1 MSERKPVGRKFAAF
15 WGVFAFVCVA
25 VAVLMLA
32 SFRGWAKPDLLRA
45 LGSALTPL
53 LTLLG
58 GTYLA
63 AAGGNV
69 GEYFATRRGPS
80 RSTTTVVEEPPP
92 AAPDPDATASQGR
105 PP

>member
-1 MSERKPVGRKFAAF
+1 MAQRKPVGRKFGAF

-25 VAVLMLA
+25 TATLVLA
-32 SFRGWAKPDLLRA
+32 SFLGWAKPEMLRA
-45 LGSALTPL
+45 LGTALTPL

-69 GEYFATRRGPS
+69 GEHFATRR
-80 RSTTTVVEEPPP
+80 RSLRDKATVVEEAPPP
-92 AAPDPDATASQGR
+92 APDADALVAPDGPS
-105 PP
+105 

>member
-1 MSERKPVGRKFAAF
+1 MSERKPVGRKFGAF
-15 WGVFAFVCVA
+15 WGVFLFVCVA
-25 VAVLMLA
+25 TAVLMLA
-32 SFRGWAKPDLLRA
+32 SFLGWAKPEMLQA
-45 LGSALTPL
+45 LGTALTPL

-80 RSTTTVVEEPPP
+80 RSTMTVVEEPPP
-92 AAPDPDATASQGR
+92 AAADPDAVQGHGG